1 MTKID
6 LFNARS
12 CGEKL
17 EDGTQF
23 VCTDC
28 GTYQDTDK
36 DGNAV
41 TASAYVSADG
51 KVYTGIGAGLA
62 ESTPALAEILEDY
75 PAGVEVVCNVQQT
88 KSGRDFKTIRI
99 IAPVEE

>member
-12 CGEKL
+12 CGEKI
-17 EDGTQF
+17 EDGTKF
-23 VCTDC
+23 VCVDC
-28 GTYQDTDK
+28 GSYQDTDK
-36 DGNAV
+36 DGNEV

-51 KVYTGIGAGLA
+51 TVYTGIGAGLA
-62 ESTPALAEILEDY
+62 DSMDALIGILADY
-75 PAGVEVVCNVQQT
+75 PAGVEVVCRVQKT
-88 KSGRDFKTIRI
+88 KSDRDFKSIRI